1 MNHYR
6 ICNDNST
13 RTTILFYSI
22 LRSLRT
28 RSFVEYLTKKF
39 CISLQNVCFS
49 SRFLNSFKLH
59 KVNSLQSFKIVFLPP
74 PTVNSC
80 GDFECLLSRAG
91 DEIPEQ
97 QKFTFFALRHKINY
111 YQKPK
116 EEGTFSS
123 NAEIEKFVFS
133 ATIDTYWFIQPPARS
148 AVGINYLETTKRFL
162 YFSLC
167 GLFVELS
174 IQSQDSDSQL
184 STSIDGGKLF
194 RLNWDWGCISEF
206 NRNPGSIWLQL

>member
-1 MNHYR
+1 M
-6 ICNDNST
+6 
-13 RTTILFYSI
+13 
-22 LRSLRT
+22 
-28 RSFVEYLTKKF
+28 
-39 CISLQNVCFS
+39 QNVCFS
-49 SRFLNSFKLH
+49 SRFSSNSFKLH
-59 KVNSLQSFKIVFLPP
+59 KVNSLQSFKIVFLLQP

-80 GDFECLLSRAG
+80 GDFECLLSRVG
-91 DEIPEQ
+91 DEIPAQ

-123 NAEIEKFVFS
+123 NAEMEKFVFS
-133 ATIDTYWFIQPPARS
+133 ATPDTYWFIHPPARS
-148 AVGINYLETTKRFL
+148 AVGINYLNTTKRFL

-206 NRNPGSIWLQL
+206 NRNPDRYDCSCRSEAGKKVNKTINSLALSSPAIFICL